1 MDSFL
6 FELKIFKE
14 KGVCLISKK
23 EFQLLTQG
31 NFLNT
36 SKKNQISPKE
46 TNLILDQL
54 PPEILIM
61 ICQYLSPGAFTRL
74 GITCKDFYNIFND
87 QETWRKIAKIY
98 QNFFVFDR
106 FELVLNNDPFFL
118 DKENCFDLIGFQ
130 TNINEEIENISIRNQ
145 NINFPNLDQKH
156 FKEIIQKREKR
167 IEKYSNNNQTDNST
181 ILDEKLH
188 YRVPLIN
195 STEEERIKFINLLE
209 NPKEEM
215 LEKARKIFAL
225 FSEAKI
231 KSKKEKIRKIRNIR
245 VSKFES
251 KTYLYFSF
259 SKMCI
264 SFGASIYLILI
275 TLKIEN
281 KINTKLSYLTLSVL
295 IPLFPLIVLFLINF
309 VFVTLAKFGLDI
321 YNFFVLSF
329 TSIMV
334 FIQFLLIALKV
345 DDFLKTSWIV
355 IFIPIL
361 LVFVNFVIYT
371 IVIPIIE
378 AHLQREDFLLSI
390 FFFFWIV
397 FFIFLGL
404 KIDEKIKWNFGIIF
418 IPLFLQIVAYLISL
432 FRPRTL
438 RQMNIFAIILYSV
451 IFPFIWIVISILFI
465 LYLEKIGINHVYYP
479 LIPFYFACL
488 ILDIGFVILIKREIQ
503 EF

>member
-188 YRVPLIN
+188 YRFFQ
-195 STEEERIKFINLLE
+195 K
-209 NPKEEM
+209 
-215 LEKARKIFAL
+215 
-225 FSEAKI
+225 
-231 KSKKEKIRKIRNIR
+231 
-245 VSKFES
+245 
-251 KTYLYFSF
+251 
-259 SKMCI
+259 CI